1 MEVFLHSASIAFIT
15 LFPLVNPVGGVP
27 LFCTL
32 TANSDEAYRRQMSLK
47 TAISVVAILVVFLF
61 MGKLLLEFFG
71 INLAVLKVAG
81 GLIVAHTAW
90 EMVTNKSKLSTD
102 ETQELNEKQD
112 ISFTP
117 MAMPVLSGPGSIG
130 AAIGLTS
137 AKSITSIDYYLGF
150 CIGIFLIGV
159 IVYVLLI
166 LSTKLLKILGN
177 TGIGVLSRIMGFF
190 ILAIAV
196 QLIYEGI
203 ISLKL
208 L

>member
-1 MEVFLHSASIAFIT
+1 MEVIVQSFTIAFIT
-15 LFPLVNPVGGVP
+15 LFPLVNPLGGVP

-32 TANSDEAYRRQMSLK
+32 TVNSDESYRKQMAIK
-47 TAISVVAILVVFLF
+47 TAVSVAVILIAFLF

-90 EMVTNKSKLSTD
+90 EMVTNKSKLSND
-102 ETQELNEKQD
+102 ETKELNDKQD

-137 AKSITSIDYYLGF
+137 AKSISSFDYYLGF
-150 CIGIFLIGV
+150 SMGIIVIGI
-159 IVYVLLI
+159 IVFVLLQ
-166 LSTKLLKILGN
+166 LSTKLFRFLGN

-196 QLIYEGI
+196 QLIYEGLI
-203 ISLKL
+203 ALPL

>member
-1 MEVFLHSASIAFIT
+1 MEVLIQSATIAFIT

-32 TANSDEAYRRQMSLK
+32 TANSDEQYRKQMALK
-47 TAISVVAILVVFLF
+47 TAISVAAILIVFLF
-61 MGKLLLEFFG
+61 IGKLLLEFFG
-71 INLAVLKVAG
+71 INIAVLKVAG

-102 ETQELNEKQD
+102 ETNELNDKQD

-137 AKSITSIDYYLGF
+137 AKSITSFDYYLGF
-150 CIGIFLIGV
+150 SVGILLIGI
-159 IVYVLLI
+159 IVYILLL
-166 LSTKLLKILGN
+166 LSTKLFKIMGN
-177 TGIGVLSRIMGFF
+177 TGIGVLSRVMGFF

-203 ISLKL
+203 IALPL
-208 L
+208 F